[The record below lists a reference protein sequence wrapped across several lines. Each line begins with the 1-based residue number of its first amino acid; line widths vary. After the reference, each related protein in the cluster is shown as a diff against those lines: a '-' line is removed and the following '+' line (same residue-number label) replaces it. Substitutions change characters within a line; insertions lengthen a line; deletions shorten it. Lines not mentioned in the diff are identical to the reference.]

1 MKIVWISLGFI
12 SLALGTIGVVLPLL
26 PTVPFYMATVFC
38 FAKSSRKLYDWFVGT
53 KLYRRYLESYVKSRE
68 MTVKNKLTIM
78 GTATAVM
85 AVGFLMMSR
94 VPVGRI
100 CLAVVWV
107 FHVIYF
113 TFAVKTIRGEKEKCS
128 GMIEP

>member
-1 MKIVWISLGFI
+1 
-12 SLALGTIGVVLPLL
+12 
-26 PTVPFYMATVFC
+26 
-38 FAKSSRKLYDWFVGT
+38 
-53 KLYRRYLESYVKSRE
+53 

>member
-68 MTVKNKLTIM
+68 RRLRT
-78 GTATAVM
+78 
-85 AVGFLMMSR
+85 S
-94 VPVGRI
+94 
-100 CLAVVWV
+100 
-107 FHVIYF
+107 
-113 TFAVKTIRGEKEKCS
+113 
-128 GMIEP
+128 